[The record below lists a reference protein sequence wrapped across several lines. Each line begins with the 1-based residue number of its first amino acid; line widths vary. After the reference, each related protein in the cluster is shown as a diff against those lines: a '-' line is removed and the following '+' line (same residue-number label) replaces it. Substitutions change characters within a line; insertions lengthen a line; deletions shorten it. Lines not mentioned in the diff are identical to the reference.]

1 MTEHKKNPTLKALAA
16 MDSDK
21 WYDVRTT
28 NGASG
33 TMITARKKG
42 CPGQR
47 FFLAW
52 DKAQLVKDVHYLMQI
67 SQEGKV

>member
-1 MTEHKKNPTLKALAA
+1 MPAPGRLPTLKALAA

-28 NGASG
+28 DSASG

-42 CPGQR
+42 CIGHR

-52 DKAQLVKDVHYLMQI
+52 DKKQLMQDVHYG
-67 SQEGKV
+67 EVPPA